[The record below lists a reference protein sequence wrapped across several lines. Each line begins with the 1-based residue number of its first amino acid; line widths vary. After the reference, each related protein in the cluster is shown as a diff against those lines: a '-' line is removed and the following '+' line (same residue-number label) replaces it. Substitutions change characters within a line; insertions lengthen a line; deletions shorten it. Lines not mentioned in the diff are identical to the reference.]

1 MKKNNKIAHRG
12 IYDNNT
18 IPENSIKAFKKALNL
33 GYSIELDIQLTKD
46 LIPVIYHDDNLKRLT
61 NIDNEIKNLNYNEL
75 KNIKLL
81 NTNEHIPTLK
91 EVLNLVNNKV
101 PLLIEIKDNNKN
113 IPLIYEILLNELK
126 NYNNY
131 LIQSFNPKILHYIK
145 KINPNIQTGL
155 LIRNNKHKIKNLII
169 INSLIIRYCKP
180 DFISISKKLLNKK
193 SYINLSKKHNTF
205 IWTITEK
212 KEINNDDYTYIC
224 NNLPY

>member
-1 MKKNNKIAHRG
+1 M
-12 IYDNNT
+12 
-18 IPENSIKAFKKALNL
+18 
-33 GYSIELDIQLTKD
+33 
-46 LIPVIYHDDNLKRLT
+46 
-61 NIDNEIKNLNYNEL
+61 
-75 KNIKLL
+75 
-81 NTNEHIPTLK
+81 
-91 EVLNLVNNKV
+91 
-101 PLLIEIKDNNKN
+101 
-113 IPLIYEILLNELK
+113 IYEILLNELK